1 MLVLVEKFFD
11 GCIRRCSIVV
21 LCLIVL
27 FGTTGQLAS
36 GTEKSKK
43 RSKRNS
49 RGNSTV
55 KFQPSPFED
64 SSSRTNLEKKAS
76 KDQRLRSLLK
86 QQAIVSVDAGPPQ
99 NPSHVKLGQALFF
112 DKELSGNRDT
122 ACSTCHHPFLATGD
136 ELSLSVGTA
145 AERHGTIGEDREIGD
160 GRAFAPRNAPAVFN
174 LGSPEWVTQYWDGRI
189 AKTENGF
196 ISPAGSMLPKNLPN
210 VIAIQAMFPVTSRV
224 EMRGSKGDLDIY
236 GNHNELADIDDNDLT
251 SIWDAI
257 AARLLSLPEYQVL
270 FAEAFPGETVG
281 FEHAAIAIAAF
292 EAEAFTFLD
301 SPWDRY
307 LAGDNRVLSSNQ
319 KNGALLFFGSAEC
332 SSCHSGSLLTDQQ
345 FHSLGVPQF
354 GPGKG
359 SEAPLDF
366 ARARVTGESQELFKF
381 RTPPLRNCEITGPYM
396 HNGAYRDLEDAIAHH
411 ADPSIYLK
419 RYKID
424 DHVEQQPVRSS
435 YDTRNQALVA
445 GSIDLLKLPTHLS
458 KKEIRHLADFM
469 EALTSP
475 KIQQRLNATIP
486 VTVPS
491 GLPVD

>member
-1 MLVLVEKFFD
+1 MLVKFRDFY
-11 GCIRRCSIVV
+11 GSVRRCSMVALSLLV
-21 LCLIVL
+21 LSGIPA
-27 FGTTGQLAS
+27 QRAS
-36 GTEKSKK
+36 ASDNSGN
-43 RSKRNS
+43 RSGRNS
-49 RGNSTV
+49 RGKST
-55 KFQPSPFED
+55 KESLPSPFAG
-64 SSSRTNLEKKAS
+64 SSSTTNLMRKKS
-76 KDQRLRSLLK
+76 KDERLRALLTK
-86 QQAIVSVDAGPPQ
+86 QAIVSVDAGPLQ

-145 AERHGTIGEDREIGD
+145 AKKDGTLGEDRKIGD
-160 GRAFAPRNAPAVFN
+160 GRSFAPRNAPAVFN

-189 AKTENGF
+189 AETDTGF

-224 EMRGSKGDLDIY
+224 EMRGLKGDLDVY
-236 GNHNELADIDDNDLT
+236 GNHNELADIDDNDLPL
-251 SIWDAI
+251 IWDAI
-257 AARLLSLPEYQVL
+257 AARLLSLPGYQTL

-292 EAEAFTFLD
+292 EAEAFTYLD

-307 LAGDNRVLSSNQ
+307 LTGNNRALSSSQ
-319 KNGALLFFGSAEC
+319 KNGALLFFGSAGC

-345 FHSLGVPQF
+345 FHNLGVPQF

-359 SEAPLDF
+359 AEAPLDF
-366 ARARVTGESQELFKF
+366 GRARVTGKPQELFKF
-381 RTPPLRNCEITGPYM
+381 RTPPLRNCEVTGPYM

-411 ADPSIYLK
+411 AEPITSLN
-419 RYKID
+419 RYQVD
-424 DHVEQQPVRSS
+424 SHVEQDPLRST
-435 YDTRNQALVA
+435 YDQENQVLVA
-445 GSIDLLKLPTHLS
+445 GSINLLKLPTHLS

-469 EALTSP
+469 KALTAP
-475 KIQQRLNATIP
+475 KIQQRLDATIP